1 MMKRILVVDDQEH
14 IANLA
19 ELILV
24 SSGYNVTKAHN
35 GKQALQNIYD
45 KKNRFDLILMD
56 LAMPEVSGVDVLK
69 KLKEDGL
76 LDKQKVVFFTASS
89 LTEPEKEDLKKIGAL
104 DAMNKP
110 FTKKELL
117 DFVAVHTRG

>member
-24 SSGYNVTKAHN
+24 SSGYSVTKAHN
-35 GKQALQNIYD
+35 GKQALQYIYNE
-45 KKNRFDLILMD
+45 KNRFDLILMD
-56 LAMPEVSGVDVLK
+56 LAMPEISGIDVLK
-69 KLKEDGL
+69 KLKEDGR
-76 LDKQKVVFFTASS
+76 LDREKVVFFTASS
-89 LTEPEKEDLKKIGAL
+89 LTEPEKEDLKQIGAL

-117 DFVAVHTRG
+117 DFVAVHTS